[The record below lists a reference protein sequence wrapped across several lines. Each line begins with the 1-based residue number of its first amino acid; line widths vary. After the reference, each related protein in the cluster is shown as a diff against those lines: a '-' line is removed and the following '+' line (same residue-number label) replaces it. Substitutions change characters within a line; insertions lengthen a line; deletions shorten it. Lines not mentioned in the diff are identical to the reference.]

1 MKNII
6 AIALFLLSL
15 TTFAQKETIPPP
27 SSADA
32 LNRLK
37 TDAALHKMIKER
49 TGYDYAKLKLVKT
62 YDWAKFYTEE
72 GELRS
77 NRWVKDAISMAYDME
92 TPKDKDGAYSQ
103 YQVFVD
109 YRRSECN
116 MNGCLMTD
124 SYKFYKYGVGPE
136 YKMGFKEFNDVEKM
150 NLLTDYLKNNKPQG
164 LHDFVTID
172 NLEVRKGYVQQDISP
187 TQQIINY
194 NISGKI
200 GIYSGDRTFLLKTV
214 DVELDPS
221 RNYVSLYVSKKGG
234 NWKADS
240 LQFGDY
246 YDREYVWRDYNF
258 ESISKEYLQSF
269 KDAGFD
275 GVYKKISKIEQPKGM
290 YSQLPERI
298 TEFYNMVVAKG
309 ELITVEDIMPFVP
322 KQSLSRDSEEETK
335 ANIKSKLDFSAE
347 RVEVDLL
354 TKFNLDMNR
363 TILGYDRCGENKC
376 HSAFVYINGTKST
389 YKASK
394 GKAKKN
400 KAIKVDETRITS
412 KWIYDIELKKW
423 FLVVNGDFL
432 NRF

>member
-1 MKNII
+1 MKNIFVI
-6 AIALFLLSL
+6 ILFLMS
-15 TTFAQKETIPPP
+15 TIIYAQKETIPPP
-27 SSADA
+27 SNADA

-124 SYKFYKYGVGPE
+124 SYKFHKYGVGPE
-136 YKMGFKEFNDVEKM
+136 YKMGFKEFNDTEKM

-164 LHDFVTID
+164 LHDFVTIET
-172 NLEVRKGYVQQDISP
+172 LEVRKGYVQQDISP
-187 TQQIINY
+187 TEQIINY
-194 NISGKI
+194 NITGKI
-200 GIYSGDRTFLLKTV
+200 GIYSGDRTTLFKTV
-214 DVELDPS
+214 DVELNPS

-240 LQFGDY
+240 LYFKDAF
-246 YDREYVWRDYNF
+246 DREYVWRDYRLKD
-258 ESISKEYLQSF
+258 ISKEYLQSF
-269 KDAGFD
+269 KDVGFD
-275 GVYKKISKIEQPKGM
+275 GVYKKTSKIEQPKGM

-322 KQSLSRDSEEETK
+322 KQSLRRDSDDEAKEK
-335 ANIKSKLDFSAE
+335 IKNKLDFNE
-347 RVEVDLL
+347 QRTYVDLL
-354 TKFNLDMNR
+354 SKFSLSMDK
-363 TILGYDRCGENKC
+363 TVIGYDDCGENNC
-376 HSAFVYINGTKST
+376 HTAFVYVAGTKSR

-400 KAIKVDETRITS
+400 KALNESQNDITS
-412 KWIYDIELKKW
+412 KWIYDFEAKNW
-423 FLVVNGDFL
+423 FLVVRDNFL
-432 NRF
+432 YSF